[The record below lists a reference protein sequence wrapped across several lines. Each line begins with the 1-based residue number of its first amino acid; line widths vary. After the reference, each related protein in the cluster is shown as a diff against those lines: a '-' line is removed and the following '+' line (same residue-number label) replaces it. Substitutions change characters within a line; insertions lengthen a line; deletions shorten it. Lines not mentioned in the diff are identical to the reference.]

1 MESGGPQD
9 FLIQMIP
16 TLILGAIY
24 AWTVF
29 VIARKRG
36 INPWG
41 WTIASLVPILG
52 LIVAGVF
59 YLLSFLAVLD
69 RLNALEGRAGADQS
83 VT

>member
-16 TLILGAIY
+16 TLILGVIY

-29 VIARKRG
+29 VIARKRR

-59 YLLSFLAVLD
+59 YLMSFLAVLD